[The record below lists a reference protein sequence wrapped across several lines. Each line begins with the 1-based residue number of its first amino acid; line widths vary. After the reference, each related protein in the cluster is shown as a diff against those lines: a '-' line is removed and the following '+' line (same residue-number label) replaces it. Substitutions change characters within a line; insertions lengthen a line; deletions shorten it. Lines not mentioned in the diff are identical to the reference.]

1 MENRALLQS
10 WQEVSTRVERELER
24 LLALPSAAAG
34 VQGLS
39 VLNEAMRYTA
49 LGGGKRFR
57 AFLAVAACQAAGGD
71 AYEALPFACALE
83 MIHAYSLIHDDLPA
97 MDNDDWRR
105 GRPSNHKV
113 FGEAMAILAGDALL
127 TDAFALLAG
136 TALRRSG
143 EECRR
148 WLRALEELAVA
159 AGSVGMVGGQACD
172 IWASGA
178 GEGSTPPAVD
188 ERTLREIHT
197 RKTGALIRAA
207 VRGGALIGGADEERL
222 ALLTRY
228 AEALGLAYQI
238 SDDLLDAAARS
249 EPASY
254 PALLG
259 LEGSR
264 RRLLEV
270 AEEARGAAGK
280 LGQAGDLLQE
290 LVTFI
295 VERRS

>member
-1 MENRALLQS
+1 MANRDLLQS
-10 WQEVSTRVERELER
+10 WQEVSARVERELER
-24 LLALPSAAAG
+24 LFPLSPAPSG
-34 VQGLS
+34 VRGLS

-71 AYEALPFACALE
+71 PEEALPFACALE

-97 MDNDDWRR
+97 MDNDDMRR

-136 TALRRSG
+136 AALRRSAG
-143 EECRR
+143 EGRR
-148 WLRALEELAVA
+148 WLQVLEELAVA
-159 AGSVGMVGGQACD
+159 AGSAGMVGGQACD
-172 IWASGA
+172 ILASEA
-178 GEGSTPPAVD
+178 EKEGSSAVD
-188 ERTLREIHT
+188 ERTLQEIHT

-207 VRGGALIGGADEERL
+207 VRGGALIGGADEECL

-238 SDDLLDAAARS
+238 SDDLLDAVNRS
-249 EPASY
+249 EPVSY

-259 LEGSR
+259 LEESK
-264 RRLLEV
+264 RRLREV
-270 AEEARGAAGK
+270 AEEARRAA
-280 LGQAGDLLQE
+280 LGLGRAGDLLQE
-290 LVTFI
+290 LVTYI